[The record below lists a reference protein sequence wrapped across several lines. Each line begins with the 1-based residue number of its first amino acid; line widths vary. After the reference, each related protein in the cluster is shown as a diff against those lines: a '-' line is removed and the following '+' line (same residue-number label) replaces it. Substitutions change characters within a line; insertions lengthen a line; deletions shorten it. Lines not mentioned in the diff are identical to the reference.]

1 MNKNILLA
9 SIVAVLASPL
19 ALARG
24 HTQDIYGG
32 VDMGAAGLGDQGA
45 FCDTIKTSVATTPV
59 IGSGDSAN
67 TISITLTPNQTA
79 ATNKPAFATG
89 DCGDSETSVRVFA
102 GYKVNDMIS
111 IEGFWL
117 SSSGYATSHGG
128 IIEFDRGNDNKKD
141 ITISFTSET
150 DYTSFGLSAVGKY
163 EVYDNLS
170 LKGVL
175 GLHSYS
181 IEPSITPAGS
191 PSPAFEANSGESDA
205 MADFVQAKID
215 AREDSGVS
223 LLYGVGAEYALGGN
237 FNIRAGYDVLSS
249 GDESVSYLSA
259 GASYT
264 YSF

>member
-45 FCDTIKTSVATTPV
+45 FCDTVKTAVTSVQADITVTVTP
-59 IGSGDSAN
+59 
-67 TISITLTPNQTA
+67 LTDG
-79 ATNKPAFATG
+79 TNAFANG
-89 DCGDSETSVRVFA
+89 DCGDSETSIRVFA

-117 SSSGYATSHGG
+117 SASGYATSHGG
-128 IIEFDRGNDNKKD
+128 NIEFDDGSKRP
-141 ITISFTSET
+141 ISISFTSET

-181 IEPSITPAGS
+181 IEPSITPTGN
-191 PSPAFEANSGESDA
+191 PDPVFENGSGESDA
-205 MADFVQAKID
+205 MADFVQAKVD